1 RQAVAVRLR
10 EPAAG
15 RAQRRQ
21 RVVVDL
27 AARHDRQPLVEQ
39 QRQRAQDARLRLAAQ
54 AEQDE
59 VVARQDRVD
68 DLGDDR
74 VVVADDAGKERA
86 ARAQLADQVVAD
98 FSLDGPARDASG
110 LDIRAQRAQRG
121 RLGGHLWIL
130 APASGPPGSDGH
142 LATALLLTS
151 SPGSPGSSGSPGSGF
166 SRFPGSPAPD
176 LKLRPASDANS

>member
-1 RQAVAVRLR
+1 
-10 EPAAG
+10 
-15 RAQRRQ
+15 
-21 RVVVDL
+21 
-27 AARHDRQPLVEQ
+27 
-39 QRQRAQDARLRLAAQ
+39 
-54 AEQDE
+54 
-59 VVARQDRVD
+59 
-68 DLGDDR
+68 

-121 RLGGHLWIL
+121 RLRGHLWIL

-142 LATALLLTS
+142 LATVLRLT
-151 SPGSPGSSGSPGSGF
+151 GSSGAPGWGVC
-166 SRFPGSPAPD
+166 RFRGSPAPD